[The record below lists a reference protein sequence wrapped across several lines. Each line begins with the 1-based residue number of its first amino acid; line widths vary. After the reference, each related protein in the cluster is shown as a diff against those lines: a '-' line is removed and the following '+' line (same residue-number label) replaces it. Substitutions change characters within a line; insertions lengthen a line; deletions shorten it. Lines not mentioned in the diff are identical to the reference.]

1 MQQLIN
7 DLLSYSRV
15 GRGDLNNETV
25 DLNKVLKRVIRS
37 QQVSIQDAAAEIVCG
52 ALPIVCADPTQML
65 QLLQILIAN
74 AVKYRAPRASEIFIG
89 AELREGKSVFYVRDN
104 GIGIDSEFTDRI
116 FEIFQRLHGRSE
128 YTGTGIGLSICK
140 RIVESHGGKIWV
152 ESEVD
157 AGATFFFTFSND
169 RIVEPRSA
177 PQASYSAA

>member
-25 DLNKVLKRVIRS
+25 DLNKVLERVIRS
-37 QQVSIQDAAAEIVCG
+37 QQVSIQD
-52 ALPIVCADPTQML
+52 
-65 QLLQILIAN
+65 
-74 AVKYRAPRASEIFIG
+74 
-89 AELREGKSVFYVRDN
+89 YVRDN
-104 GIGIDSEFTDRI
+104 GIGIDSEFTDWI

-157 AGATFFFTFSND
+157 AGATFCFTFSND

>member
-25 DLNKVLKRVIRS
+25 DLNKVLERVIRS
-37 QQVSIQDAAAEIVCG
+37 QQVSIQD
-52 ALPIVCADPTQML
+52 
-65 QLLQILIAN
+65 
-74 AVKYRAPRASEIFIG
+74 
-89 AELREGKSVFYVRDN
+89 YVRDN

-169 RIVEPRSA
+169 RIVGPRSA

>member
-7 DLLSYSRV
+7 DPLSYSRV

-25 DLNKVLKRVIRS
+25 DLNKVLERVIRS
-37 QQVSIQDAAAEIVCG
+37 QQVSIQD
-52 ALPIVCADPTQML
+52 
-65 QLLQILIAN
+65 
-74 AVKYRAPRASEIFIG
+74 
-89 AELREGKSVFYVRDN
+89 YVRDN

-116 FEIFQRLHGRSE
+116 FEIFQRLRGRSE

-157 AGATFFFTFSND
+157 AGATFFFTSSND

>member
-15 GRGDLNNETV
+15 GQGDLNNNTV
-25 DLNKVLKRVIRS
+25 DLTTVLKRVIRS
-37 QQVSIQDAAAEIVCG
+37 QQVSIQD
-52 ALPIVCADPTQML
+52 
-65 QLLQILIAN
+65 
-74 AVKYRAPRASEIFIG
+74 
-89 AELREGKSVFYVRDN
+89 YVRDN

>member
-25 DLNKVLKRVIRS
+25 DLNKVLERVIRS
-37 QQVSIQDAAAEIVCG
+37 QQVSIQD
-52 ALPIVCADPTQML
+52 
-65 QLLQILIAN
+65 
-74 AVKYRAPRASEIFIG
+74 
-89 AELREGKSVFYVRDN
+89 YVRDN

>member
-157 AGATFFFTFSND
+157 AGATFFFTSSND